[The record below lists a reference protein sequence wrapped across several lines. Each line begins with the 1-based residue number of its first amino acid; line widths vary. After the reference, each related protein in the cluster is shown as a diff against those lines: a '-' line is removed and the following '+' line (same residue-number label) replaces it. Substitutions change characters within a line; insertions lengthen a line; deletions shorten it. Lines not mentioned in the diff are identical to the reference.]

1 MTAAFRVACGCV
13 VWTALVAA
21 GCARSVD
28 ESRVATDVQTRLDR
42 DLKPGLFK
50 LVALRR
56 EGSAP
61 MPAGESG
68 ASRRIVYFNAT
79 MRLAQDY
86 AFGGWDQLSPA
97 SVAYAVGA
105 TDKGI
110 FGLQQQTKTGELVR
124 AYGSVMY
131 EQAPDGWK
139 AVAGMAPETAAAP
152 DIRDAGTSPRSKQL
166 IDKLAGMVNLPPP
179 GVSPQQDEIIADEL
193 TRASENIERR
203 VQRGAHTF
211 TLATGR
217 DGSEYARFGT
227 ALIAAVNAAAPAV
240 KLRQRESDGSVENAR
255 VLSRGEADYAI
266 IQADVAAAAVS
277 GEDVFANGGALANLR
292 AVGGLFPE
300 AVHVVVLADSP
311 LRTIVDL
318 RGKRVGIGAPAS
330 GTRFD
335 TLAVLDAH
343 GLKLA
348 DLADAREN
356 APAAAIAQLKN
367 RQLDAIF
374 MTTGAPAHLLQ
385 QVAASPGLRLLP
397 VSDAAVLRLLES
409 RPGLTPL
416 KLPANTYP
424 GQREPVQ
431 TVASSALLVTTA
443 GAPDAEVAR
452 VADLVFTKMPSQG
465 TGNADVI
472 RVSPQTE
479 RRGITIPLHEGVAG
493 RGKDDTV
500 STSGRK

>member
-1 MTAAFRVACGCV
+1 MTAAFRVTCACV

-68 ASRRIVYFNAT
+68 APRRIVYFNAT

-139 AVAGMAPETAAAP
+139 PVAGMAPESAAAP
-152 DIRDAGTSPRSKQL
+152 DNRDAGASPRSKQL
-166 IDKLAGMVNLPPP
+166 IDKLASMVNLPPP

-193 TRASENIERR
+193 ARASENIERR
-203 VQRGAHTF
+203 VQRGTHTF

-217 DGSEYARFGT
+217 TGSEYARFGG
-227 ALIAAVNAAAPAV
+227 ALIAAVNAAAPSV

-255 VLSRGEADYAI
+255 VLGRGEADYAI
-266 IQADVAAAAVS
+266 IQADVAAAAVA
-277 GEDVFANGGALANLR
+277 GEDVFANGGALRNLR

-311 LRTIVDL
+311 LRTIADL

-348 DLADAREN
+348 DLADARED
-356 APAAAIAQLKN
+356 APATAIARLKK

-385 QVAASPGLRLLP
+385 QAFPGLRLLP
-397 VSDAAVLRLLES
+397 VSDAAMLRVLEL

-416 KLPANTYP
+416 KLAANTYP

-443 GAPDAEVAR
+443 SAPAAEVAR
-452 VADLVFTKMPSQG
+452 VADLVFTKMPSQSS
-465 TGNADVI
+465 GNADVI

-493 RGKDDTV
+493 RGKDDAV